1 MWLNKRYPC
10 LYFSTTTIW
19 HLSMD
24 KDTFMEA
31 VKSSI
36 KCQWI
41 QKDSFPSMHW
51 IIVLTMAPAV
61 DCKSAWTSLGHSLEA
76 PEKHYLK
83 QPWQMLEQSWKF
95 RFFETSVWHNVEGNK
110 DEFGHMQ
117 EGKRQYLCFTH
128 IVPLTG
134 QHSSVPRSP
143 LGSWLRGKGESMSE
157 CLASS
162 AVWEVSKEAYLS
174 LTSFRVPSNV
184 LHDCGAEGSWESG
197 NSGFSEDIKGKGST
211 NCIADSIRSPSMSHL
226 GCLACDLLTVP
237 RALSV
242 LCITHP
248 HPHTPNL

>member
-10 LYFSTTTIW
+10 LYFPLNNNNLASIHW
-19 HLSMD
+19 QNS
-24 KDTFMEA
+24 FMGA

-41 QKDSFPSMHW
+41 QKDSVPSMHW

-61 DCKSAWTSLGHSLEA
+61 DCKSALTSLGHSLEA

-83 QPWQMLEQSWKF
+83 QPWQMLEQLWKF

-110 DEFGHMQ
+110 DEFGHMEESKRHIFALPILCLSLDSTAQ
-117 EGKRQYLCFTH
+117 CQEALLVHDFSWEGK
-128 IVPLTG
+128 
-134 QHSSVPRSP
+134 
-143 LGSWLRGKGESMSE
+143 WESMSE

-184 LHDCGAEGSWESG
+184 LHDWGAGGSWESG
-197 NSGFSEDIKGKGST
+197 K
-211 NCIADSIRSPSMSHL
+211 
-226 GCLACDLLTVP
+226 
-237 RALSV
+237 
-242 LCITHP
+242 
-248 HPHTPNL
+248 